1 MTFVSIISFIASG
14 FLHHEFAESHAT
26 AEIDQKGK
34 TGHAQSSFQQNY
46 SGHSL
51 STGLLCIGYSS
62 IVDQIV
68 NLFEK
73 RKICDGFGC
82 SLNIAHKLFAV
93 YRYVLYQTTV

>member
-1 MTFVSIISFIASG
+1 M
-14 FLHHEFAESHAT
+14 HAFG
-26 AEIDQKGK
+26 ELCCYSCNRPQGK
-34 TGHAQSSFQQNY
+34 IGSAQSFQQNY

-62 IVDQIV
+62 VVDQIV

-73 RKICDGFGC
+73 RKICDSFGC

-93 YRYVLYQTTV
+93 YQYVLYQTTA